1 MLCRGH
7 VPRSGKVNPGSI
19 KTGNARKSAPMP
31 WSGGGD
37 GEDFMI

>member
-1 MLCRGH
+1 MNMNM
-7 VPRSGKVNPGSI
+7 SMN
-19 KTGNARKSAPMP
+19 TGNARKSAPMP